1 MRINRAER
9 QVYMGYKCSFLD
21 NEVYGADD
29 VSEAF
34 SNIVSGGVRTV
45 YDGENVTE
53 TLNELTGEV
62 VTSGT
67 RSYSDLKVTISGEV
81 ITIGEGVGYFD
92 SGVSVKVDEAGIV
105 LNKGER
111 ASGYVSILYDAD
123 FNKVLP
129 QITDSSPSG
138 DVLVL
143 ARFNG
148 ESVTDLRS
156 YARSKLSINSANNYH
171 DFTIKLSSF
180 TNFNGT
186 YAGSST
192 TYKMPHTGFKYL
204 LMRNA
209 QCSQL
214 QLYRNEPIMDI
225 SKEGTQ
231 KYTLSRSNPLI
242 ELKVDRTGDM
252 LTFTAYYAY
261 MNYPQTYEFTLV

>member
-9 QVYMGYKCSFLD
+9 QVYMGYRCSFLD

-34 SNIVSGGVRTV
+34 SNLVSSGVRTV
-45 YDGENVTE
+45 YDGENITE

-67 RSYSDLKVTISGEV
+67 RSYTDLKVTISEDV
-81 ITIGEGVGYFD
+81 ITIGEGVGYFK
-92 SGVSVKVDEAGIV
+92 SGVSVKVDEEGII

-111 ASGYVSILYDAD
+111 ESGYVSILYDAD
-123 FNKVLP
+123 LNKVLP
-129 QITDSSPSG
+129 QITDSEPEG
-138 DVLVL
+138 DVLLL
-143 ARFNG
+143 ARFDG
-148 ESVTDLRS
+148 TGVTDRRS
-156 YARSKLSINSANNYH
+156 YARSKLSVNSANNYH
-171 DFTIKLSSF
+171 DFTINLSSF

-186 YAGSST
+186 YPGSST

-209 QCSQL
+209 KCSQL
-214 QLYRNEPIMDI
+214 QLYRNDPIMDI

-242 ELKVDRTGDM
+242 ELTVEKTGDM

-261 MNYPQTYEFTLV
+261 MTYPQTYEFTLV